1 MSPKPNFESD
11 ALNQWLTQPTH
22 KSPEVQA
29 RVFRAFRFLQ
39 TQYPAKNPG
48 SILSEL
54 KCIDF
59 SHPVELP
66 SLSPGTVLVGFK
78 DPRVSPYRSAY
89 FTKSGYPVGRLGVAD
104 HSRLRTNQ
112 KTLDKVQ
119 NRYEVIVAIPVGEVL
134 ESICAPAEDKHSMAL
149 PQGQKPSK
157 GARGILAAGGAL
169 QYLIPRMTR
178 YLRYVARMG

>member
-1 MSPKPNFESD
+1 MKSLELWL
-11 ALNQWLTQPTH
+11 AQWNG
-22 KSPEVQA
+22 KSAPVRA
-29 RVFRAFRFLQ
+29 RVQRALDFHRGH
-39 TQYPAKNPG
+39 YPDRTEQR
-48 SILSEL
+48 LLDEL
-54 KCIDF
+54 RCIDF

-104 HSRLRTNQ
+104 HSRLRTTQ

-119 NRYEVIVAIPVGEVL
+119 NRYEVIVAIPVGEIL
-134 ESICAPAEDKHSMAL
+134 ESICAPAEDKHSMPL
-149 PQGQKPSK
+149 PPGQQPPKS
-157 GARGILAAGGAL
+157 ARGILAAGGAL

-178 YLRYVARMG
+178 YLRYVTPMG